1 MKRFFAFLL
10 CLAALVCCSACR
22 TEYRQDLSPVSLA
35 DYLERELPLG
45 SMRTLDDKS
54 EFYGRAL
61 ALDGVD
67 SFALRI
73 AEDGSNLDEFGIFA
87 CVDENAAKALA
98 TELENHLAFL
108 YKTNREWYLSYIPKE
123 VPKLQNA
130 EVKTYGRYVAYSI
143 LNENERN
150 RVFDLLRQKLLQAK
164 ET

>member
-1 MKRFFAFLL
+1 MKRFFALFL

-22 TEYRQDLSPVSLA
+22 TEYRQDISPVDLA
-35 DYLERELPLG
+35 DYLERELSLG

-54 EFYGRAL
+54 EFYGGAL

-73 AEDGSNLDEFGIFA
+73 AEDGSNLDEFGVFS
-87 CVDENAAKALA
+87 CTDKHAAKALA

-108 YKTNREWYLSYIPKE
+108 YDANREWYLSYIPAE

-130 EVKTYGRYVAYSI
+130 EVKRFGRYVAYAI

-150 RVFDLLRQKLLQAK
+150 RVFDLLREKLLR
-164 ET
+164 